1 MSGMIQI
8 MVFDKTGTLTEDGLQ
23 ILGVRGINGTAS
35 DAPIFKPFAAKVT
48 DIIPDF
54 KHTSLSVLSKLKS
67 WLLTEAMASC

>member
-1 MSGMIQI
+1 MIQI

-23 ILGVRGINGTAS
+23 ILGVRGINGTTS
-35 DAPIFKPFAAKVT
+35 DAPIFKPFASKVT

-54 KHTSLSVLSKLKS
+54 KHTSFSILSKLKS